1 MSVQAVTIGD
11 DSVQYRAITG
21 EGTLTIAVKHIEML
35 TSLVWR
41 NGKYEFA
48 PKAHEVVTHIEGRD
62 WR

>member
-1 MSVQAVTIGD
+1 MSVQALTIGD
-11 DSVQYRAITG
+11 EGVQYRVITG

>member
-1 MSVQAVTIGD
+1 MSVQALTIGD
-11 DSVQYRAITG
+11 DSVQYRVITG

-41 NGKYEFA
+41 NGKYEFS